1 MRMSDYFR
9 LLRENRFQIHPLKYP
24 MALLG
29 TGCAVMNSALAGV
42 QHLTHGNKIK
52 EALLKQPP
60 VFIIGHWR
68 SGTTLMHEL
77 MAMDSRMAFP
87 TNFDAFVPNH
97 FLASR
102 VFFYP
107 IVKMLMPQRRPMD
120 NMAMGVGSPQEDD
133 FALCAFGAPTPYR
146 RIAFPNRSNRDHLD
160 LNLDSADASTQK
172 RLEQSMDYFLRA
184 LTVRYDSQ
192 LVLKS
197 PPHTGRLKQ
206 LAEWFP
212 RAKFV
217 HMSRH
222 PYKLV
227 PSTMRLWKTLDQL
240 QGFQIPKYDDVDLKN
255 YIFECKDL
263 MYAAYLEQRSE
274 IPENQLV
281 EVKFEE
287 LVANPTAEMER
298 VYQQLELGQ
307 FENARPSIE
316 KYFEQKK
323 GHKKN
328 PFSLDATMQ
337 SDIDNNWHQYM
348 EAFGYEGGSES
359 C

>member
-1 MRMSDYFR
+1 MSDYFR
-9 LLRENRFQIHPLKYP
+9 LFRENRFQIHPVKYP
-24 MALLG
+24 MAFLG
-29 TGCAVMNSALAGV
+29 TGCAVMNSVLSGV
-42 QHLTHGNKIK
+42 QHLTHGKRIAN
-52 EALLKQPP
+52 ATLQRPP
-60 VFIIGHWR
+60 IFIVGHWR

-77 MAMDSRMAFP
+77 MSMDSRLAFP
-87 TNFDAFVPNH
+87 TNFDAFIPNH

-102 VFFYP
+102 FAFYP
-107 IVKMLMPQRRPMD
+107 IVKMLMPSRRPMD

-146 RIAFPNRSNRDHLD
+146 RIAFPNRPNRDHLD
-160 LNLDSADASTQK
+160 LNLDSADAGTQAK
-172 RLEQSMDYFLRA
+172 LHQAMDYFLRA
-184 LTVRYDSQ
+184 LTVRYDSR

-212 RAKFV
+212 GAKFV

-263 MYAAYLEQRSE
+263 MYAAYLEQRSS

-281 EVKFEE
+281 EIKFEE
-287 LVANPTAEMER
+287 LVANPIVEMER
-298 VYQQLELGQ
+298 VYQQLDLEQ
-307 FENARPSIE
+307 FEEAKPSIE
-316 KYFEQKK
+316 AYFEKK
-323 GHKKN
+323 KSHKKN

-337 SDIDNNWHQYM
+337 SDIDNNWHEYM
-348 EAFGYEGGSES
+348 EAFGYSPS
-359 C
+359 